1 MDQSHH
7 INLIRRKNQRVDYTM
22 IYLGYLMTQIL
33 REMTKVAYRIFLL
46 LTIRIKEIM
55 IFYQNKIIYMN
66 LSQMNQI
73 TEHYIMIIIEE
84 EILI

>member
-1 MDQSHH
+1 MDQSNH
-7 INLIRRKNQRVDYTM
+7 INLISRKNQRVDYTM